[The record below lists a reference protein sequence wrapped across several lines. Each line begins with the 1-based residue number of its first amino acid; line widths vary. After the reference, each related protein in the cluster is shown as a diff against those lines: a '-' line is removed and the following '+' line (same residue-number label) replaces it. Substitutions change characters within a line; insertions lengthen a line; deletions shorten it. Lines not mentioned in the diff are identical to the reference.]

1 MKAKPNTTSTKKGV
15 VHIESLL
22 YAVPVLIEPTKFAT
36 GLLTK
41 TRVLTVSFAVTGV
54 QAYSTYAPSGFN
66 NPIAVVLSKKAYDK
80 IVAEEGNSQRY
91 IDDAVL
97 AYTLDIGINKDAT
110 GLAYVSSVGTNS
122 VEMDVKIPFTEFES
136 MIDDDFYI
144 VLINSLLQSGF
155 FMYRVTSDRVDV
167 TQDEYMKYFACP
179 C

>member
-1 MKAKPNTTSTKKGV
+1 
-15 VHIESLL
+15 
-22 YAVPVLIEPTKFAT
+22 
-36 GLLTK
+36 
-41 TRVLTVSFAVTGV
+41 
-54 QAYSTYAPSGFN
+54 
-66 NPIAVVLSKKAYDK
+66 VLSKKAYDK